1 VDWGSIEGLGWI
13 TIEDMNE
20 IVRRL
25 VSKVVE
31 KFAGSGVE
39 VDANGRLCLPD
50 GLDTR
55 RMHRFIELCLD
66 EKLDSPK
73 AALNEL
79 FGRVGIAPAALAV
92 LDQIVG
98 DQGELDLQA
107 IARNPVKLS
116 VAVPRFLEIPIR
128 FRRFLIED
136 LGLADPSCVT
146 LEDAV
151 VSTRQCAATKIGCP
165 PTWDEILARPAD
177 VEALTRP
184 WRERSD
190 PASAR

>member
-1 VDWGSIEGLGWI
+1 
-13 TIEDMNE
+13 MNE

-39 VDANGRLCLPD
+39 IDKNGHLCLPD

-66 EKLDSPK
+66 ETLDNPK

-79 FGRVGIAPAALAV
+79 FARVGIAPAALAA

-98 DQGELDLQA
+98 EQGDLDFHA

-128 FRRFLIED
+128 FRSFLIDD
-136 LGLADPSCVT
+136 LGLADASCAT

-151 VSTRQCAATKIGCP
+151 VSTRHRAAEKLGCGP
-165 PTWDEILARPAD
+165 SWDEILARPAE
-177 VEALTRP
+177 VGALARP
-184 WRERSD
+184 WREQSK
-190 PASAR
+190 